1 MTDRLWGGRFT
12 RDITRE
18 VLDYTATVDI
28 DRRLFSH
35 DVWQN
40 LAHAAMLVRTNI
52 IPPAA
57 GGRILDALLDL
68 HERVGRGEVTLR
80 IEHEDVHL
88 NIEHMVRAHAGTEAG
103 GHLHTARSRNDQVA
117 TVTRMYLREVA
128 LDAMSANLDA
138 VAALLDLTERD
149 YVAIIPGY
157 THNQVAQPVTVAFW
171 SSAHASM
178 LLRDAGRFEDAYR
191 RINESPL
198 GGCALAGTSFPIDRD
213 LTARLLG
220 FDRILA
226 HALDATSAR
235 DHVIE
240 LAACIAIG
248 ASSLSRMAEEIVIWT
263 GYEYRLCQVG
273 DEFAT
278 GSSIMPQKKNPVV
291 AELVRGRAGRASG
304 TLTQLLSAVKGVAL
318 GYSYDLQ
325 EDKPLLWNSIDT
337 YLASLR
343 LVAGQARSM
352 QFNAERGEELC
363 WENFSTATELANHL
377 VVERGV
383 PFRDAHHVTGRLV
396 RTLLERGTTLRDTAT
411 VRAVL
416 ATLGHELDPDVLA
429 DVVSP
434 LKAVTSYRSQ
444 GGTSPDSVRA
454 MVVELLRGVERT
466 RQWVEDTRRRLD
478 GALTETL
485 EVARVLVRERI
496 SRKPGRE

>member
-1 MTDRLWGGRFT
+1 MTDRLWGGRFSQ
-12 RDITRE
+12 DITGE

-28 DRRLFSH
+28 DRRLFRH

-40 LAHAAMLVRTNI
+40 LAHATMLVRTDI

-57 GGRILDALLDL
+57 GARILDALLDL
-68 HERVGRGEVTLR
+68 HKRVRRGEVTLR

-88 NIEHMVRAHAGTEAG
+88 NIEHMVRAHAGAEAG

-128 LDAMSANLDA
+128 LDAVTANLDA
-138 VAALLDLTERD
+138 ATALLDLNERD

-178 LLRDAGRFEDAYR
+178 LLRDARRFEDAYP

-198 GGCALAGTSFPIDRD
+198 GGCALAGTSFAIDRD
-213 LTARLLG
+213 LTSRLLG
-220 FDRILA
+220 FDRVLA

-248 ASSLSRMAEEIVIWT
+248 ASSLSRMAEEIVIWS
-263 GYEYRLCQVG
+263 GHEYRLCQVS

-291 AELVRGRAGRASG
+291 AELVRGRAGRATG
-304 TLTQLLSAVKGVAL
+304 TLVQLLSAVKGVSL

-343 LVAGQARSM
+343 LVAGQARGL
-352 QFNAERGEELC
+352 QFDAERGEELC

-396 RTLLERGTTLRDTAT
+396 RTLLEGGTTLRDTAT

-416 ATLGHELDPDVLA
+416 ASLGQELDSDSLA
-429 DVVSP
+429 AIVSP
-434 LKAVTSYRSQ
+434 VKAVTSYRSQ

-454 MVVELLRGVERT
+454 MVVELVHGAERS
-466 RQWVEDTRRRLD
+466 RRWVEDTHRRLD
-478 GALTETL
+478 GALMETL
-485 EVARVLVRERI
+485 EVARRCV
-496 SRKPGRE
+496 SRDQGHQ